1 MTRPPWTRLA
11 VGLAVIVSVVLLG
24 RWLGGYVTAFA
35 AWVDGLGAVGPLVF
49 VVAYAVATVAFVP
62 GSILTLTAGAVFGLV
77 GGTAYTFAGATLG
90 ASMAFLAARHVL
102 REPVERR
109 LGGDERFQ
117 AIDAAIAGQGRG
129 IVFLLRLSPAF
140 PFNALNYAL
149 GLTGVRFRDY
159 LLASVGMLPGTLL
172 YVYFG
177 KLIGDVALLG
187 GGLEGIERGPAY
199 YVVLGLG
206 LVATVFVTTII
217 TRTARRALREKTD
230 ATLSH
235 PIPST

>member
-1 MTRPPWTRLA
+1 MTKNAWTRLA

-35 AWVDGLGAVGPLVF
+35 AWVDGLGAAGPLAF
-49 VVAYAVATVAFVP
+49 IAAYAVATVAFVP
-62 GSILTLTAGAVFGLV
+62 GSILTLTAGAVFGLA
-77 GGTAYTFAGATLG
+77 GGTTYAFAGATLG
-90 ASMAFLAARHVL
+90 ASIAFLAARHVL
-102 REPVERR
+102 REPVERKLR
-109 LGGDERFQ
+109 GDERFQ
-117 AIDAAIAGQGRG
+117 AIDDAIGGQGRG
-129 IVFLLRLSPAF
+129 IVFLLRLSPVF

-177 KLIGDVALLG
+177 KLLGDVALLG

-199 YVVLGLG
+199 YAVLGLG
-206 LVATVFVTTII
+206 LVATVLVTALI
-217 TRTARRALREKTD
+217 TRTARRALRAKTD
-230 ATLSH
+230 ATVSH
-235 PIPST
+235 PLPST